1 MPAPTTPQ
9 WVCAACLLLLACTP
23 AAFFAT
29 PVSAAA
35 PAQEEVVNVVLVGAT
50 GDLSKKYL
58 WQALYRLH
66 AARFMSPKKLPTLRV
81 WPGSRADPKKGQAA
95 VGEILKNHLTCKP
108 GVDYIL
114 DDEAGDCT
122 TAQEDFVANHVRP
135 YTRLKKELD
144 YAELNSAIQADLE
157 ATDAKE
163 VGRIVY
169 LSIPPKAYE
178 NASRAV
184 AEHAHPS
191 NRPGGDPLEDMMDG
205 DDDSSL
211 VTGNKG
217 AAGGANGNEEDG
229 VTSGPWLRVIF
240 EKPFGSDTDSAENLA
255 RVISHSLVEREIF
268 RIDHYLG
275 KAGVQGIHDFRRA
288 NAAAYEPLFSS
299 EHVARIDVVMKEKGD
314 CAGRAGYY
322 DDYGVIRDIH
332 QNHLSEM
339 LALAT
344 MDLTESSDDM
354 DGGEVDSL
362 VGMMKS
368 YVYDSIG
375 PPTLQDAVLGQYAQY
390 QHHVE
395 EDRSKW
401 IKDEAEITAK
411 TMTPT
416 YAAVRLNIDTNR
428 WNGVPVIVTAG
439 KALDER
445 TAYVRFIFKSGGE
458 LVFNVQGGAAGTAI
472 SATSDL
478 PAFEAVPGWSG
489 TSHNISPGENPGAY
503 DSLVAAAFHGK
514 ESMFVQTDTLLAS
527 WRVWTPLLNAIEAL
541 EAPPMAYSPGGEEVF
556 AESSKL
562 FKVAGSDRAPKEL

>member
-1 MPAPTTPQ
+1 
-9 WVCAACLLLLACTP
+9 
-23 AAFFAT
+23 
-29 PVSAAA
+29 
-35 PAQEEVVNVVLVGAT
+35 VVLVGAT

-66 AARFMSPKKLPTLRV
+66 AARFMSPTKVPTLRV
-81 WPGSRADPKKGQAA
+81 WPGSRATAEKGQAA
-95 VGEILKNHLTCKP
+95 IGEILKKHLICKP

-114 DDEAGDCT
+114 DDELAECET
-122 TAQEDFVANHVRP
+122 SQENFVNSHVRP

-144 YAELNSAIQADLE
+144 YAELNSAIQADME

-184 AEHAHPS
+184 SEHAHPS
-191 NRPGGDPLEDMMDG
+191 SRPRSSPLEDMI
-205 DDDSSL
+205 DDDVSS
-211 VTGNKG
+211 GNT
-217 AAGGANGNEEDG
+217 NSEEENVDLED
-229 VTSGPWLRVIF
+229 PWLRVIF
-240 EKPFGSDTDSAENLA
+240 EKPFGSDTDSAEDLA
-255 RVISHSLVEREIF
+255 QVISDSLVEREIY

-288 NAAAYEPLFSS
+288 NAAVYEPLFSN
-299 EHVARIDVVMKEKGD
+299 EHVARIDVVMKEKVD

-344 MDLTESSDDM
+344 MDLTDSDDIN
-354 DGGEVDSL
+354 DSEVESL

-368 YVYDSIG
+368 YVYDSIS
-375 PPTLQDAVLGQYAQY
+375 PPTLEDAVLGQYAEY

-416 YAAVRLNIDTNR
+416 YAAVRLNIDTDR

-458 LVFNVQGGAAGTAI
+458 LMFNVQGGAVGTAI

-478 PAFEAVPGWSG
+478 PAFQAVPGWSG

-514 ESMFVQTDTLLAS
+514 ESLFVQTDTLLAS
-527 WRVWTPLLNAIEAL
+527 WRVWTPLLHAIEAL
-541 EAPPMAYSPGGEEVF
+541 EKPPMAYGPGGKEVF

-562 FKVAGSDRAPKEL
+562 FKVSGSDRAPKEL